1 MKKKFILFL
10 LGILVMVSC
19 VFVSTNHVQASY
31 ASRHHLS
38 AYVMPG
44 KYRGNWKGSHHFR
57 IHVTSRRIWGT
68 YNEGSHALTYR
79 VRNEKQFM
87 KLPGQSKPNTI
98 LVWHGGKWLIWA
110 YPSSQPSSM
119 RRSGS
124 HLIVQIDTWRF
135 KCHRY

>member
-10 LGILVMVSC
+10 LGILVMISC
-19 VFVSTNHVQASY
+19 ASVSTNHVQASY

-38 AYVMPG
+38 AYVMPI

-68 YNEGSHALTYR
+68 YNEGQHALTYKSSF
-79 VRNEKQFM
+79 KQYM
-87 KLPGQSKPNTI
+87 KLPGQSKLNTI
-98 LVWHGGKWLIWA
+98 LVWHGGKWLVWA

-135 KCHRY
+135 KCRRY